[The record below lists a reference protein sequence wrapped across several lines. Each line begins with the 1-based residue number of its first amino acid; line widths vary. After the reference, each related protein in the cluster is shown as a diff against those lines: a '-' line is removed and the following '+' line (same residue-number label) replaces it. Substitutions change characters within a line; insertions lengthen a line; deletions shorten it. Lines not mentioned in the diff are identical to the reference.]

1 MRTQLLTTTALVLAL
16 AVPCFAMGGG
26 GGGGGSSGGYDSVTA
41 GGGSMSG
48 DDYSVGVRLIRHK
61 QYQDAI
67 MHLELALA
75 DKPHDADIL
84 NYLGYAKRMVG
95 DYDASYDFYQRALKE
110 DPNHKGVHEYLG
122 ELYLQKNDPASA
134 QKELQI
140 LASLCPS
147 GCDERDTLTKAM
159 ADYKP
164 PAGGP
169 AAATTPTATPAS
181 ATQ

>member
-1 MRTQLLTTTALVLAL
+1 MRTRILTTTALALTL
-16 AVPCFAMGGG
+16 AVPCFAMSGG
-26 GGGGGSSGGYDSVTA
+26 GGGGGSSSGSYGSVTTS
-41 GGGSMSG
+41 GSMSG
-48 DDYSVGVRLIRHK
+48 DDYTVGVRLINHK

-67 MHLELALA
+67 LHLELALA

-134 QKELQI
+134 QKELAI
-140 LASLCPS
+140 LATLCPS
-147 GCDERDTLTKAM
+147 GCDERDTLTKSI

-164 PAGGP
+164 PAAGP
-169 AAATTPTATPAS
+169 AASAAPATAT
-181 ATQ
+181 Q